1 MADRCFSLALM
12 VLAVALG
19 AAAWQLDVPFQYEP
33 VGPKAIPLIL
43 AVLLLGT
50 ALWLAIRPDR
60 LKEAYGRSLFVR
72 HLVVVLCLLVYAW
85 SFELLGFV
93 LSTWLVGTLFARL
106 FGLDWGRALVYSAAL
121 GGVGHLVMSGLL
133 ELNVPVGTVFGG

>member
-43 AVLLLGT
+43 AVLLFGT

-60 LKEAYGRSLFVR
+60 LKQAYTGGLFLR
-72 HLVVVLCLLVYAW
+72 HVLVVLCLLAYAW
-85 SFELLGFV
+85 CFEWLGFV
-93 LSTWLVGTLFARL
+93 LATWLVGTIFARL
-106 FGLDWGRALVYSAAL
+106 FGLGWRAALLYSAIL
-121 GGVGHLVMSGLL
+121 GGMGHLLLSWLL
-133 ELNVPVGTVFGG
+133 ELNVPVGTIFGG

>member
-43 AVLLLGT
+43 AALLFGT
-50 ALWLAIRPDR
+50 ALWLAIRPDS
-60 LKEAYGRSLFVR
+60 LKQAYGRDLFLR
-72 HLVVVLCLLVYAW
+72 HGLVVLLLLVYAW
-85 SFELLGFV
+85 SFEPLGFV
-93 LSTWLVGTLFARL
+93 LATWLVGTLFARL

-121 GGVGHLVMSGLL
+121 GGVGHLLLSGVL